1 LKYAWMDDETGHNL
15 NIKPVRSIPLSV
27 VNQDVEELMDDFLK
41 YSQPLHK
48 PMAYIF
54 RNDLDLPY
62 EESIYPVAE
71 ELLLVN
77 LMS

>member
-1 LKYAWMDDETGHNL
+1 MVDNNVDE
-15 NIKPVRSIPLSV
+15 V
-27 VNQDVEELMDDFLK
+27 MDDFLK

-54 RNDLDLPY
+54 RNEMDFPY
-62 EESIYPVAE
+62 EETIYPIAE
-71 ELLLVN
+71 ELLLMT